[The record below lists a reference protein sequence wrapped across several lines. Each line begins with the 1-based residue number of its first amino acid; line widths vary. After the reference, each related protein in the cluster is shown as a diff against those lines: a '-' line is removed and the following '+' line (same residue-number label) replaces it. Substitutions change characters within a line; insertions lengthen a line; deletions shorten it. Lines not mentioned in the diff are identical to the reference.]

1 MLLKRVL
8 LFAFLGGLACT
19 MFSCSSNNGGKSLAE
34 GASGDMDAYVAS
46 GVNAVQQALPTIM
59 VLPSDQTLKNF
70 GALTEQRANGRSYI
84 IRDYQKYLNSDDRF
98 RRIISTIQQAFVRQN
113 YPISD
118 FEQSLKQMDTQ
129 EALDLVDGLE
139 KDAKTLLLTTAKPDI
154 ILELDYN
161 TSRDNRKISMTSH
174 NYNQNTSGE
183 KNVNYTLS
191 AIDAY
196 SNKVLSSS
204 TASNIKGEST
214 TETIQDDIQKQL
226 PQLMTNIQSYFSDI
240 LTRGRE
246 ITVRVTLDKGAGL
259 NLSDASIDGDTY
271 ADWIIDYVKTHTV
284 KGAYNM
290 QRNTRSELY
299 FVNCRISLLNEDGT
313 QYGVYDWAR
322 DLARNLRRNLGLR
335 VENKAQ
341 GLGEVL
347 VTIQGLQ

>member
-1 MLLKRVL
+1 MKFNIFFALIAAGGLL
-8 LFAFLGGLACT
+8 LFN
-19 MFSCSSNNGGKSLAE
+19 SCSSNNGGKSLAE
-34 GASGDMDAYVAS
+34 RASGDMDAYVAS
-46 GVNAVQQALPTIM
+46 GVNAVQQSLPTIM

-70 GALTEQRANGRSYI
+70 GALTEQKVNGRNYVL
-84 IRDYQKYLNSDDRF
+84 RDYQKYLNSDDRF
-98 RRIISTIQQAFVRQN
+98 RRIISTIQEAFVRQN

-118 FEQSLKQMDTQ
+118 FEQTLKMIDTQ
-129 EALDLVDGLE
+129 EAVDLADGAE
-139 KDAKTLLLTTAKPDI
+139 KDARTLLLTTARPDI

-161 TSRDNRKISMTSH
+161 TSRDSKRISMTSH
-174 NYNQNTSGE
+174 NYNNNAGE
-183 KNVNYTLS
+183 KNVSYTLS

-196 SNKVLSSS
+196 TTKVLSSS

-214 TETIQDDIQKQL
+214 TETIQDDMQKQL
-226 PQLMTNIQSYFSDI
+226 PQLMTNIQAYFSDI

-246 ITVRVTLDKGAGL
+246 ITVRVNLENGAGL
-259 NLSDASIDGDTY
+259 NLSDISIEGDTY
-271 ADWIIDYVKTHTV
+271 ADWIIDYIKSHTV

-290 QRNTRSELY
+290 QHNSRSELY
-299 FVNCRISLLNEDGT
+299 FVNCRIALLNEDGT

-322 DLARNLRRNLGLR
+322 DLARNMRRNLGLR